1 MKKYGVFCAA
11 LLFLCLLGGC
21 GKREDPA
28 LLKSLEA
35 CDAACY
41 VSLYRVCT
49 EGEELHRT
57 GGGDIDPAFYT
68 MTKDDALLLDILV
81 CEDFFGNLSQLGK
94 DLTEY
99 QKQHLRVYVSGTDL
113 RTEPLHTWL
122 REGPRKS
129 FLCLSVME
137 DPPEWTADGENTTVF
152 RLTAPDAFF
161 RDDGTQESTKLRKSL
176 RAYAGKHEKP
186 RIPDAVW
193 YGADF
198 WQQITD
204 DEQAMHLTWEHA
216 ITDFRWTEADCG

>member
-1 MKKYGVFCAA
+1 MKKRWLW
-11 LLFLCLLGGC
+11 LLLLGLCLLGGC

-41 VSLYRVCT
+41 VELKRVVSSR
-49 EGEELHRT
+49 GEEMLRNPNEL
-57 GGGDIDPAFYT
+57 IPAFET
-68 MTKDDALLLDILV
+68 LTEKNALILEFLV
-81 CEDFFGNLSQLGK
+81 CEDCFGNLSKKGK

-99 QKQHLRVYVSGTDL
+99 QKQVLRVYVSGTDL

-122 REGPRKS
+122 RDGVRKS

-137 DPPEWTADGENTTVF
+137 DPPEWTADGEDTAVF

-161 RDDGTQESTKLRKSL
+161 RDEGTQESMKLRKTL
-176 RAYAGKHEKP
+176 RAYAEKHEKP
-186 RIPDAVW
+186 RIPYAVW

-204 DEQAMHLTWEHA
+204 DEQAMHLTGEHA